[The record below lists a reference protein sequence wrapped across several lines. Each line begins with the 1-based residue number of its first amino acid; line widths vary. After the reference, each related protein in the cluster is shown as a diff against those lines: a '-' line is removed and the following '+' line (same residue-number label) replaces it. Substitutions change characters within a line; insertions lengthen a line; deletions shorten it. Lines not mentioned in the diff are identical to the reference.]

1 MQRRMSLFR
10 DLFGLKKV
18 SQISPV
24 GDECTI
30 RARAN
35 LGPNFESLGGK
46 TVTFWSDP
54 AAKADSSPSETPSSA
69 ASAPTFTAPITPA
82 SP

>member
-1 MQRRMSLFR
+1 MQRRMSMFR
-10 DLFGLKKV
+10 DLFGFKEV

-30 RARAN
+30 RAQAN

-46 TVTFWSDP
+46 NVTFWSDP
-54 AAKADSSPSETPSSA
+54 AAKVSSPSETPSSA
-69 ASAPTFTAPITPA
+69 ASAPTSTAPITPA